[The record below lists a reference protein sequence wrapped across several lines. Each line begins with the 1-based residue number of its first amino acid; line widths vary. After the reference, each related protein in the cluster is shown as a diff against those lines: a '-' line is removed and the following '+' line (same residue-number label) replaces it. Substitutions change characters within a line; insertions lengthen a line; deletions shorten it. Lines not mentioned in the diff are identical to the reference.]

1 MYIIVL
7 TSASFHLTT
16 FRKSSETNHLDPP
29 QFGRGIRAVRI
40 RTTPLPESP
49 HLAPHRIPGRAAYRA
64 GIEASEDSDAGG
76 RMELYC
82 QLERGGACC
91 SAI

>member
-1 MYIIVL
+1 MYVIVL

-16 FRKSSETNHLDPP
+16 FRKSLETNHLDPP
-29 QFGRGIRAVRI
+29 LFGRGIRAFRI
-40 RTTPLPESP
+40 RTTPLLESP
-49 HLAPHRIPGRAAYRA
+49 HPAPHRIPGRAAYRA

-91 SAI
+91 PAI